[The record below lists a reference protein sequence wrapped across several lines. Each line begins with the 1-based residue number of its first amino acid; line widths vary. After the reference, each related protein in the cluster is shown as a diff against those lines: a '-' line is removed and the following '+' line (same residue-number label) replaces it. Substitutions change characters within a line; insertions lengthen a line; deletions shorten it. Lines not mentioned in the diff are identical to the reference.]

1 MKILL
6 NFNLKDNDYII
17 FEENENFYLGHYQN
31 NKFEL
36 IKNAAKNDLKNLVN
50 QLITK
55 PITKEEFLNNGIII
69 KNKDINIE
77 KDLDKAI
84 KLDFENHNSKNLKQ
98 NCLLL
103 NENSQKTNN
112 TNKQCLDSN
121 QNDEKFKTTLI
132 RYKIFVI
139 TINFLISFVF
149 LTAINNRDYSGTF
162 GGFEQ
167 LGDILIINFIQNFFS
182 IIIEY
187 IIAICIAVKYLPN
200 INKLKFYI
208 YIFGFSLLLLLP
220 TPIIMALSSIP
231 IPIIAAIFACYP
243 CLCVLYITSKKLIN
257 LYNDN
262 MQK

>member
-6 NFNLKDNDYII
+6 NFNLRDNDYII
-17 FEENENFYLGHYQN
+17 FEENENFYLSNYKN
-31 NKFEL
+31 NKFKL
-36 IKNAAKNDLKNLVN
+36 IKTAAKNDLKNLVN

-84 KLDFENHNSKNLKQ
+84 KLDFENHNSKNLKK

-167 LGDILIINFIQNFFS
+167 LEDILI

-187 IIAICIAVKYLPN
+187 IITICIAVKYLPN

-231 IPIIAAIFACYP
+231 IPIIAEIFACYP